1 MKIDKDILRELRN
14 HDEIYREIT
23 EEDLLEGYNLSLA
36 AKEYDNPDEEMEY
49 DDLFKLSSFYAYEAL
64 MHSNIIDYDKEDMD
78 FDDEEFGSEY
88 GDYGSDYD
96 TGYYQDD
103 EDYY

>member
-23 EEDLLEGYNLSLA
+23 EEDLLEGYNLSLQ
-36 AKEYDNPDEEMEY
+36 AKEYENPDDEMEY

-64 MHSNIIDYDKEDMD
+64 IHSNIIDYDKDEMD

-88 GDYGSDYD
+88 GDYGSEYD

>member
-23 EEDLLEGYNLSLA
+23 EEDLLEGYNLSLQ

-64 MHSNIIDYDKEDMD
+64 IHSNIIDYDKDDMD

-88 GDYGSDYD
+88 GDYGSEYD

>member
-1 MKIDKDILRELRN
+1 MKIDKDILSELKN
-14 HDEIYREIT
+14 HDEIYRDIT
-23 EEDLLEGYNLSLA
+23 EEDLMEGYNLSLQ
-36 AKEYDNPDEEMEY
+36 AKEFDNPDEEMEY

-64 MHSNIIDYDKEDMD
+64 MHSNIIDYDKDDMD

-88 GDYGSDYD
+88 DNYSSDYD

-103 EDYY
+103 EDY

>member
-23 EEDLLEGYNLSLA
+23 EEDLLEGYNLSLQ

-96 TGYYQDD
+96 TGYYQDE

>member
-23 EEDLLEGYNLSLA
+23 EEDLLEGYNLSLQ